1 MSEEWITVVIVSDE
15 IDANLKKGFLEDVG
29 IRCIV
34 EPSIF
39 RPRSVIP
46 IFNQFKINVLKEEL
60 EAAKQVLAELK
71 E

>member
-1 MSEEWITVVIVSDE
+1 MSKGWITVAVVSDE

-29 IRCIV
+29 IRCII

-39 RPRSVIP
+39 RPRSVVP

-60 EAAKQVLAELK
+60 ELAKQILAELK